1 MSSSGHDLEPGTPTQ
16 AKPGGGQSALTLAMA
31 RVAAGDFNTKLSV
44 DDGDVRLIDAFN
56 VMVDSIRDEAGMLE
70 TVKDIAGELN
80 LDALLQRIISAV
92 TSLLNAERSSLFLY
106 DRKSNDLFSRIAEGV
121 EIKEIRFPSN
131 AGIAGNVFT
140 SGQVENI
147 LDVYED
153 PRFNREIDRATGYRT
168 RSMLCMPIWN
178 KVGFAI
184 GVAQV
189 LNKRDGGGFSTRDK
203 SRLGAFTAQLSIALE
218 NAQLFED
225 VNNAKTFNENILK
238 SISNGVATFGEDG
251 RVISANAAVARILK
265 RDVDWF
271 VGKDVIEM
279 FGPGRDWLS
288 ESIKEAGASGLGDIY
303 MDRDLVLVD
312 DSSVSVNISV
322 VPLLDSNDEPIGF
335 MVMMDDIT
343 QEKRLKSTMV
353 RYMTAEV
360 AEKLLES
367 GESALGGVGQ
377 TATVLFSDIR
387 GFTTI
392 SEDLGARDTVS
403 MLNDYFTGMVDVIM
417 KRGGMLDKYIGDA
430 IMAIFGVPFPG
441 KEDAANAIHVA
452 NEMIRVLNTLNLE
465 RKKLGQTE
473 IRVGIGVNTGDLIAG
488 NIGSPK
494 RMDYTVIGDSVNL
507 AARLEGATKAY
518 GAKILLSQ
526 STLDALGDVPVK
538 VRELDLLQVKGKTQ
552 PVPIYEALDHYDEIS
567 FPNMNATLEA
577 FSNGVASYRQRD
589 WKGAMS
595 AFVVALHEFEG
606 DAPSRLYMDRCLRY
620 MENPPPDDWAGVW
633 VMTEK

>member
-1 MSSSGHDLEPGTPTQ
+1 
-16 AKPGGGQSALTLAMA
+16 
-31 RVAAGDFNTKLSV
+31 
-44 DDGDVRLIDAFN
+44 
-56 VMVDSIRDEAGMLE
+56 
-70 TVKDIAGELN
+70 
-80 LDALLQRIISAV
+80 
-92 TSLLNAERSSLFLY
+92 
-106 DRKSNDLFSRIAEGV
+106 
-121 EIKEIRFPSN
+121 
-131 AGIAGNVFT
+131 
-140 SGQVENI
+140 
-147 LDVYED
+147 
-153 PRFNREIDRATGYRT
+153 
-168 RSMLCMPIWN
+168 
-178 KVGFAI
+178 
-184 GVAQV
+184 
-189 LNKRDGGGFSTRDK
+189 
-203 SRLGAFTAQLSIALE
+203 
-218 NAQLFED
+218 
-225 VNNAKTFNENILK
+225 
-238 SISNGVATFGEDG
+238 
-251 RVISANAAVARILK
+251 
-265 RDVDWF
+265 
-271 VGKDVIEM
+271 M